1 VELMAMTLTN
11 DEQIEILN
19 AKIDSIS
26 IVINELRNGI
36 LTLPEEFDGKE
47 LRQDVLDR
55 FISEVDT
62 YTQMIVELRG

>member
-1 VELMAMTLTN
+1 MTLTN

-36 LTLPEEFDGKE
+36 LTFPEEFDGKE

>member
-1 VELMAMTLTN
+1 MTLTN

-19 AKIDSIS
+19 AKINSIS

-55 FISEVDT
+55 VISEVDT

>member
-1 VELMAMTLTN
+1 MTLTN

>member
-1 VELMAMTLTN
+1 MTLTN

-19 AKIDSIS
+19 AKINSIS
-26 IVINELRNGI
+26 VVINELRNGI

-62 YTQMIVELRG
+62 YTQMIVEIRG

>member
-1 VELMAMTLTN
+1 MTLTN

-47 LRQDVLDR
+47 LRQDVLVR

>member
-1 VELMAMTLTN
+1 MGMTLTN

>member
-1 VELMAMTLTN
+1 MTLTN

-19 AKIDSIS
+19 AKINSIS

>member
-1 VELMAMTLTN
+1 MTLTN

-55 FISEVDT
+55 FISEVGT